1 MPILRYTRIL
11 KIQVQLI
18 SIDGVDGY
26 LAEMYDDVPARND
39 NFVFRLWE
47 ETRSWE
53 SPWNRSIYFFFFDRE
68 LLLAILSLSLLFVM
82 DYVGREERLR
92 FIKTRQTRDSFP
104 TIQIPLK
111 VYEFKSWRG

>member
-1 MPILRYTRIL
+1 M
-11 KIQVQLI
+11 
-18 SIDGVDGY
+18 G
-26 LAEMYDDVPARND
+26 
-39 NFVFRLWE
+39 
-47 ETRSWE
+47 E
-53 SPWNRSIYFFFFDRE
+53 SLESFDIFFFFDRE

-111 VYEFKSWRG
+111 VYEFKGWRG